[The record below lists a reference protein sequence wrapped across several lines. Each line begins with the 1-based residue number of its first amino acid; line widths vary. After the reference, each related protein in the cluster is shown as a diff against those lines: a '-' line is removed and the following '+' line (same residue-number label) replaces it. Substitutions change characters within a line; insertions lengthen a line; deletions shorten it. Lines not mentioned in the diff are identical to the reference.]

1 MTVIGDLIVAG
12 RDIAAEKLV
21 RGSGGNLSGRTED
34 KIFITRSG
42 ADLGRLTEADFVTIE
57 PTPNLP
63 PTTKPSSE
71 LAMHLA
77 AYRSRPES
85 HIILHV
91 HPPKAISLGLL
102 SLPLPALTPDFYLH
116 LGAMVPFIPYITP
129 TTTEL
134 AEAVGPFLANHPAAL
149 LQNHGVIVTGRDTPQ
164 ALLRLFLLEEQ
175 AAIYLDALPAGTPRT
190 LTPSDMRH
198 LDTITAGRYKL
209 K

>member
-1 MTVIGDLIVAG
+1 MTIIGDLIMAG
-12 RDIAAEKLV
+12 RDIVAEKLV
-21 RGSGGNLSGRTED
+21 RGSGGNLSGRNGET
-34 KIFITRSG
+34 IFITRSG
-42 ADLGRLTEADFVTIE
+42 ADLSCLTEADFVTLE
-57 PTPNLP
+57 LNQTMP
-63 PTTKPSSE
+63 PTVKPSSE
-71 LAMHLA
+71 LTIHLA
-77 AYRSRPES
+77 AYRSRPETL
-85 HIILHV
+85 IVLHV

-129 TTTEL
+129 TTIEL
-134 AEAVGPFLANHPAAL
+134 ADAIGPFLANHPAVL
-149 LQNHGVIVTGRDTPQ
+149 LQNHGVMVTGRDTPQ

-190 LTPSDMRH
+190 LTPSDMHH